1 MLTATERERILAFL
15 AEHGPDDMVVAWA
28 EDLQRHREGLRQ
40 QTTSLLRYLGFN
52 PAQRNGLPVAP
63 PAPAAAAAERDHEA
77 APVPSGLPEVP
88 AATRIGHKNKETI
101 VRLCLTPRSSKE
113 VASAIG
119 SNLRDTESLLV
130 LLHQRGLIG
139 YSNMKWSTR

>member
-52 PAQRNGLPVAP
+52 PAQRNVAP
-63 PAPAAAAAERDHEA
+63 PAPITNEPEPEAAP
-77 APVPSGLPEVP
+77 APVPSGLPDVP
-88 AATRIGHKNKETI
+88 AATRIGHKNKEAI
-101 VRLCLTPRSSKE
+101 LRLCLTPRSSKE

-119 SNLRDTESLLV
+119 SNLRDTEALLV